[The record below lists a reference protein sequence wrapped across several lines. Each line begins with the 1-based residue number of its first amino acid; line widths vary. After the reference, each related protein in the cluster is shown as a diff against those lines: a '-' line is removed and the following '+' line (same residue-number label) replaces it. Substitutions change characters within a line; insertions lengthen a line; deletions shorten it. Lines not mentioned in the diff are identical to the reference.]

1 MNAQEIN
8 SKKEIGDFK
17 TAAKMIGV
25 TTEAARMLFS
35 RPEAAQHV
43 ELCNAMTLII
53 EKREG
58 LINEAQANNIT
69 A

>member
-8 SKKEIGDFK
+8 TKKEIGDFK
-17 TAAKMIGV
+17 TAAKMIGI

-35 RPEAAQHV
+35 RPEAERHG

-53 EKREG
+53 EQREG
-58 LINEAQANNIT
+58 LINEAQTNN
-69 A
+69 